1 MRNWT
6 KAAMLGAGL
15 IGALTAAGC
24 AGDYYGDGE
33 YGHSSYYGDHSYGN
47 RGYDDSYRYR
57 ADRVRVCDADGD
69 DCHWE
74 YRH

>member
-33 YGHSSYYGDHSYGN
+33 YGRSSYYGNRSYED
-47 RGYDDSYRYR
+47 RSYDNSYR
-57 ADRVRVCDADGD
+57 DRERVCDADGD

-74 YRH
+74 YRRR